1 MKKDG
6 KQTGRRPSLL
16 VSLGAGLL
24 ISVSVLVMNSFWTV
38 GKPDIFRL
46 LSDACIVSAALVGG
60 VGVLVFAANGGLFD
74 MLSYGFRQ
82 FIDHFRPSARNEHY
96 RSFYDYKQA
105 KGERRRPTAHMMIAG
120 IIFFL
125 LSLVFSLFWQEAC
138 KI

>member
-1 MKKDG
+1 MKKQG
-6 KQTGRRPSLL
+6 KQRQGSTPPML

-82 FIDHFRPSARNEHY
+82 FIDHFRPNARNEHY

-105 KGERRRPTAHMMIAG
+105 KGERRRPVAHMLIAG
-120 IIFFL
+120 IAFFL
-125 LSLVFSLFWQEAC
+125 LSLVFSFIWQENL
-138 KI
+138 